1 MNGDLKEL
9 DHLLGELEGLRV
21 AILPTTWDDVL
32 DTWLSLANLP
42 RKMRGER
49 SLAILEQVFDDEK
62 LKEALGMANQLS
74 EIVRG
79 ENGKGAPDGL
89 LMRLKSD
96 AGGHIKAHYFAFVN
110 TINTEIGR
118 INKIKGRQEAMFT
131 TIQSALMAGLVT
143 LGNYAVRTGYV
154 PFGLGSDADEEG
166 LAEALLTSSG
176 SY

>member
-1 MNGDLKEL
+1 MNVDLKEL
-9 DHLLGELEGLRV
+9 EYLLGELEGLRV

-49 SLAILEQVFDDEK
+49 SLTILEQVFDDEK

-79 ENGKGAPDGL
+79 DNGNGAPDGL

-96 AGGHIKAHYFAFVN
+96 AGGHIKDHYFGFVKA
-110 TINTEIGR
+110 INDEIGSVLFAF
-118 INKIKGRQEAMFT
+118 INIVVD
-131 TIQSALMAGLVT
+131 TIISDLVDHRSHLGLWIIPRPNT
-143 LGNYAVRTGYV
+143 K
-154 PFGLGSDADEEG
+154 
-166 LAEALLTSSG
+166 
-176 SY
+176 